1 MLQDAGSREIFGTS
15 IFFLGN
21 LVHGDAE
28 DLLLCAL
35 PDRFLI
41 NVASTLCSVFLSGC
55 ACGKLFRAFLCLVG
69 RVLVVLPF
77 LKLPKLQ
84 KKSGR

>member
-1 MLQDAGSREIFGTS
+1 MLQDAGSREIIGTS

-41 NVASTLCSVFLSGC
+41 NVASTLCSVFFQGVRVDSSSE
-55 ACGKLFRAFLCLVG
+55 LFSVWLDLFWWCSRF
-69 RVLVVLPF
+69 
-77 LKLPKLQ
+77 
-84 KKSGR
+84 